1 MCDKSLEFHL
11 QFWTIKVILFLNFAF
26 YGNNFWDVITGW
38 YIYRTVPVLSENLA
52 TFESSYLDNCKHN
65 CFAFCLTRS
74 YLYGRYPKTKKQINI
89 IHTHAFYETW
99 EATRG
104 YNNPTNTKSNIY
116 DLNELDEI
124 SHIFYDRFCQL
135 FEMDYQAE

>member
-1 MCDKSLEFHL
+1 MCKKGILYICDKSLEFHL

-74 YLYGRYPKTKKQINI
+74 YLFVDILKQRNKSILYIPMPFTKLGKQHVVTI
-89 IHTHAFYETW
+89 IQ
-99 EATRG
+99 
-104 YNNPTNTKSNIY
+104 PTPN
-116 DLNELDEI
+116 L
-124 SHIFYDRFCQL
+124 IF
-135 FEMDYQAE
+135 MI